1 MGSSTAASL
10 AKVTLLATLTGV
22 ACEPPVS
29 LDNTPSLEW
38 EKAEARVL
46 GDTADNRR
54 VIDITMAFT
63 DGDGDVGS
71 ADEDIRDTCDL
82 NQYDQFLERYDLYIY
97 YHEKVNGQLKEI
109 PPADSC
115 LPFHNILPNLT
126 PEGQNKTLEGTI
138 KTPFE
143 YSNFPV
149 NRGVDSIMF
158 ELRLED
164 RAGRSSPRISG
175 PVIAVP

>member
-1 MGSSTAASL
+1 M
-10 AKVTLLATLTGV
+10 LLALLVGV
-22 ACEPPVS
+22 ACEPPVN
-29 LDNTPSLEW
+29 LDNTPSLQW

-46 GDTADNRR
+46 GDTGDNRR
-54 VIDITMAFT
+54 VIDITVAFT

-71 ADEDIRDTCDL
+71 ADEDFADTCNLD
-82 NQYDQFLERYDLYIY
+82 NYDQFLERYDLYIY
-97 YHEKVNGQLKEI
+97 YHEKVNGQLQEI